1 MLWLQKDKRKRTTVS
16 VPLGGG
22 DRKAGG
28 ERRFQEHARR
38 LQITKN
44 TLVENIGKKLAKL

>member
-1 MLWLQKDKRKRTTVS
+1 MLWLQKGKRTRTTVS

-28 ERRFQEHARR
+28 EWRFQQHARR
-38 LQITKN
+38 LQITTN
-44 TLVENIGKKLAKL
+44 TLVENVGKKLAKL